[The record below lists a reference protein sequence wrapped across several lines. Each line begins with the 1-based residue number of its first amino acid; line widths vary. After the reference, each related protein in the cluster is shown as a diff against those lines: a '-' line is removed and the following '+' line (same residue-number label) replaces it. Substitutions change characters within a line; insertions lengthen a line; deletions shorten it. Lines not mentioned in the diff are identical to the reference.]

1 MAITLMLLDAFPGT
15 VQAGCSCMQLPM
27 NITVIPSKS
36 KTRQDKTR
44 RDMTIPGLVQTAAS
58 RPDHIYEV

>member
-27 NITVIPSKS
+27 NMTVRAPNS

-44 RDMTIPGLVQTAAS
+44 RDMTIPGLPQTAAS
-58 RPDHIYEV
+58 RPHHIYEV